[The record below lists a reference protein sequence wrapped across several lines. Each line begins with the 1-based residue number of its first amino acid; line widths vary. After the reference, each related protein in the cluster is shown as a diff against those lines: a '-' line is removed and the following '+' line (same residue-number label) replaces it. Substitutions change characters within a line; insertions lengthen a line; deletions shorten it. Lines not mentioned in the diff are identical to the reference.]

1 MNFDSDFGNIFDR
14 LYDGHKEL
22 LINSEYKVNAK
33 NKAFNKSV
41 TVIIEVY

>member
-22 LINSEYKVNAK
+22 LINFEYRVNAK
-33 NKAFNKSV
+33 IKHLIKSV
-41 TVIIEVY
+41 TIIIEVY